1 MTLNFIKS
9 ETIDNVLLL
18 TMHHPETRNAIGL
31 DMLREI
37 ELELDRFETNP
48 KLRTL
53 VLTGSDPSFCSGA
66 NVRNMGED
74 NQNAEPDPLPDDR
87 SPWDVLNEAWDIQEL
102 QNKRPRDSIE
112 GVRYLPL
119 RLHNLQ
125 KPSIAAV
132 NGSAIG
138 LGMGIALS
146 CDIRIASEKAIFSEM
161 FVRRGL
167 IPADG
172 SCWQLPRMIGLG
184 NTLLLQ
190 YTGDILDAAKAEKL
204 GIINKIAS
212 HNNLMEDTLELAST
226 IGKGATYSMSL
237 IKRLVHKS
245 LQVDFEE
252 SLKLAGPAQE
262 LARRSQDHKE
272 GVNAFIEKR
281 KPKFSGR

>member
-74 NQNAEPDPLPDDR
+74 NQNAEPVPLPDDR

-190 YTGDILDAAKAEKL
+190 YTGDILDVAKAEKL

-212 HNNLMEDTLELAST
+212 HDNLMKDTLELAST

-262 LARRSQDHKE
+262 LARRSHDHKE

-281 KPKFSGR
+281 IPKFLGH